1 MERESLQGIQLE
13 VQDDSGISV
22 PDALDGAGKKQAEYV
37 RVRTRAEVA
46 WLRLVSEWFDQEA
59 QRLDRELASAR
70 A

>member
-1 MERESLQGIQLE
+1 MERDSLQGIQLE
-13 VQDDSGISV
+13 VQEDSGISV
-22 PDALDGAGKKQAEYV
+22 PAALAGAGEERAEHV

-59 QRLDRELASAR
+59 ERLDRELAAAR